1 MTDLERVLSCLL
13 HDLRSPLGVAGGYLR
28 LMHEGRLAS
37 ADDTERAIVKTQDA
51 LRAMTALCADAT
63 AWLDLEPPTPPRQY
77 PALGFLAQVGAHAES
92 QGLPLDLPLP
102 GIPAAITLTGRD
114 DAVAHAVVV
123 LIGVVAST
131 GTRRCAAQYDETRL
145 WFSVRDA
152 EAPERAARPF
162 DPWRYRGLAAPLA
175 ERIITQA
182 GGHCLA
188 GASADEPLRVE
199 FTLDP
204 PAPERPVVAN
214 GR

>member
-1 MTDLERVLSCLL
+1 MNDLERVLSCLL

-28 LMHEGRLAS
+28 LMREGRLAS

-51 LRAMTALCADAT
+51 LRAMTSLCADAT
-63 AWLDLEPPTPPRQY
+63 AWLDLEPPTPPRPY
-77 PALGFLAQVGAHAES
+77 PVPAFVAQVCAHAEA
-92 QGLPLDLPLP
+92 QMLPLDLPQSAP
-102 GIPAAITLTGRD
+102 PAAITLTVPD
-114 DAVAHAVVV
+114 DAVAHAVAV
-123 LIGVVAST
+123 LIGVVAAI
-131 GTRRCAAQYDETRL
+131 GTRRCTAQYGETHL
-145 WFSVRDA
+145 WFSVRDDQPA
-152 EAPERAARPF
+152 EGAARPF

-182 GGHCLA
+182 GGHCLG